1 MGSIAEARA
10 KPVAENRKR
19 DEMRQLNTPDV
30 SEEERE
36 QQKAEGVADTLE
48 ENQQQEEEVV
58 ERRRDW
64 RHEENSIRRRMEKLG
79 ELVIGEQ
86 QGGEEKTSITL
97 RTRII
102 VMTQATMMTHNLKSG
117 GSVISNV
124 PTVSCR

>member
-1 MGSIAEARA
+1 MGSIAEARV

>member
-64 RHEENSIRRRMEKLG
+64 RHEESSIRRRMEKLG

-86 QGGEEKTSITL
+86 QGGEEKISITL

>member
-58 ERRRDW
+58 ERRSDW
-64 RHEENSIRRRMEKLG
+64 RHEESSIRRMMEKLG
-79 ELVIGEQ
+79 EPVIGEQ

-102 VMTQATMMTHNLKSG
+102 VMT
-117 GSVISNV
+117 
-124 PTVSCR
+124 

>member
-64 RHEENSIRRRMEKLG
+64 RHEESSIRRRMEKLG

>member
-64 RHEENSIRRRMEKLG
+64 RHEERSIRRRMEKLG